1 MPADLSCVNIADG
14 GRVLLDGTP
23 LETLSP
29 PRQVAQRA
37 AYLSQSHAVPNIT
50 AERMVLHDLCLA
62 LRTAD
67 RLAVLAGGC
76 LQQVGTPEEL
86 FASGVLEQVFRV
98 SVRRVRTEDG
108 WQYYCV

>member
-1 MPADLSCVNIADG
+1 
-14 GRVLLDGTP
+14 
-23 LETLSP
+23 
-29 PRQVAQRA
+29 
-37 AYLSQSHAVPNIT
+37 
-50 AERMVLHDLCLA
+50 MVLHDLCLA

>member
-1 MPADLSCVNIADG
+1 MSTSRTAAGSCWME
-14 GRVLLDGTP
+14 RP
-23 LETLSP
+23 WKRCP

-50 AERMVLHDLCLA
+50 AERMVLDDLCLA